1 MILKKIRSLF
11 YNKKNSMVTL
21 NQIGLIW
28 VNILTH
34 DLDHEIIIIM

>member
-11 YNKKNSMVTL
+11 YKKNSMVTL